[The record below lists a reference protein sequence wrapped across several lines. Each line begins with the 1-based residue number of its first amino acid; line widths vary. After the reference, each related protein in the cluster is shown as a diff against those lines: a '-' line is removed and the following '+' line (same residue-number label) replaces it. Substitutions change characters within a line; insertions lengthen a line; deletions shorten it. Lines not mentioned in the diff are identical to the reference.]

1 MKKGCKRVV
10 KGLRKGREMT
20 LSHQECF
27 PYCASWFYVHF
38 QKKIMGNSFGVV
50 NERMNARQEFI
61 LVTKELNFHSHEAS
75 STRVQVEAMKKRIK
89 KESRK
94 YS

>member
-1 MKKGCKRVV
+1 
-10 KGLRKGREMT
+10 
-20 LSHQECF
+20 
-27 PYCASWFYVHF
+27 
-38 QKKIMGNSFGVV
+38 MGNSFGVV